1 MSATAGTVALV
12 NTTTPLVCKTAADCA
27 ADTRI
32 IDLVGYGT
40 AVVRETAPAP
50 ATSNTTSAARSSLT
64 DTDNNAADFTAGTP
78 SPQNSGDVPPPLPP
92 LVRIH
97 DIQGDGHLS
106 SMAGTAVR
114 ASGVV
119 TAVRAFGS
127 ARGFWMQDPEP
138 DAVAATSEGIFVFTG
153 STTPA
158 VQPGDAVTVTGTV
171 TEFYP
176 ECLGDALHDRAHRR
190 DVGHELDRQRGA
202 RGRTARPEHGARRL
216 HARARRQHRALH
228 TAAEP
233 VRARLLRVTRGH
245 ARAASPTLVWWAR
258 RPTFNELFV
267 TTKPNEHPTAR
278 GGTLYGGYDQQNSGR
293 LLIQSLIPFAQRPFP
308 RVNVGDSLTGVTAGP
323 VDYSQFGGYM
333 IQATELGTVTDGG
346 IQRETTRRAAST
358 TRSPSPPTTSRTST
372 PPTRLTSSL
381 GWPKASSPT

>member
-1 MSATAGTVALV
+1 MVAEVYGGGGNSGATLTNDFVELGNAGAAAVDVTGWSVQYLPAAPSPTSLWQVTPLDRHGRRRRPVPDPRGAGAGGTIALPTPDATGTIAMSATAGTVAVV
-12 NTTTPLVCKTAADCA
+12 NTTTPLVCRTAADCA

-64 DTDNNAADFTAGTP
+64 DTDNNAADFTRRHAEPAERG
-78 SPQNSGDVPPPLPP
+78 GVPPPLPP

-106 SMAGTAVR
+106 SLAGTAVR
-114 ASGVV
+114 APGVV

-138 DAVAATSEGIFVFTG
+138 DALAATSEGIFVFTA

-176 ECLGDALHDRAHRR
+176 
-190 DVGHELDRQRGA
+190 
-202 RGRTARPEHGARRL
+202 T
-216 HARARRQHRALH
+216 
-228 TAAEP
+228 
-233 VRARLLRVTRGH
+233 
-245 ARAASPTLVWWAR
+245 
-258 RPTFNELFV
+258 
-267 TTKPNEHPTAR
+267 
-278 GGTLYGGYDQQNSGR
+278 
-293 LLIQSLIPFAQRPFP
+293 P
-308 RVNVGDSLTGVTAGP
+308 R
-323 VDYSQFGGYM
+323 
-333 IQATELGTVTDGG
+333 
-346 IQRETTRRAAST
+346 
-358 TRSPSPPTTSRTST
+358 
-372 PPTRLTSSL
+372 
-381 GWPKASSPT
+381 